1 MTHPLH
7 LNPPLNLAIPP
18 NLSLTLFV
26 SHLNNSKSVLNKIW
40 TQYVHSTYFWCNYIA
55 VKTKTFQCKS
65 NCLDITYNIQQC
77 CECVQS
83 DSQKFYSQLQS
94 CQLELLGYWKQC
106 RKCCWDLWC
115 VMLCSPTS
123 HFGEGTILTL
133 TSHLFLQDPQLE
145 ICCVTSPNWHSL
157 ANVFIRLLKGC
168 GCELPSPHFGFC
180 SQYEYYS
187 WIWK

>member
-77 CECVQS
+77 CECVQT

-115 VMLCSPTS
+115 VMLCSPMNLLIDIENFTFRRRHHS
-123 HFGEGTILTL
+123 HTYVPFVSTRSTAW
-133 TSHLFLQDPQLE
+133 
-145 ICCVTSPNWHSL
+145 N
-157 ANVFIRLLKGC
+157 LLC
-168 GCELPSPHFGFC
+168 
-180 SQYEYYS
+180 Y
-187 WIWK
+187 IT